1 MSKQLRELQARKT
14 TLVKEARALTD
25 LAAAEGRDL
34 TDDEAT
40 TFEGYKT
47 RIEAL
52 NAALEREHT
61 LIAEEAKLGIES
73 ALPSITVTE
82 NVASDPKGGFKN
94 FGEYAYAVH
103 QAGLPGLPVD
113 TRLSMLRNAAAPGLY
128 GSESA
133 GADGGFLIP
142 PQFAK
147 DIFQLSL
154 DDEAFLPLT
163 DNIEVSGNSLVL
175 PKDETTPW
183 GTDGITVAWQGE
195 GTAAIPSKPKL
206 GTASLRLKKLMALVP
221 ITDELLSDTDA
232 LTSYTPKKVA
242 SRMQWKINESILFGS
257 GSGLP
262 QGALSGKALV
272 TIPKDSGQATNTLT
286 PTNLANMIAALPPGS
301 FKKAVWIV
309 NNSVLPALFT
319 LTLGN
324 YPIYLPLGGGVA
336 AFRGSPYGTLLG
348 RPVFVSQHAAAF
360 SSQGDV
366 LLVDLTYYQ
375 TITKVGGMETATSM
389 HLYFD
394 ADATAFR
401 TIFRMDGQPKI
412 AAPIIPAK
420 GSASLSPFVQLAAR

>member
-1 MSKQLRELQARKT
+1 MSKQLRELQSRKT

-34 TDDEAT
+34 NDDEAKA
-40 TFEGYKT
+40 FEGYKT

-61 LIAEEAKLGIES
+61 LIAEEAQLGIES

-82 NVASDPKGGFKN
+82 NMASDPKGGFKN

-113 TRLSMLRNAAAPGLY
+113 VRLSMLRNAAAPGLY

-195 GTAAIPSKPKL
+195 GSAAIPSKPKL

-348 RPVFVSQHAAAF
+348 RPVFVSQHAAPF

>member
-1 MSKQLRELQARKT
+1 
-14 TLVKEARALTD
+14 EAKA
-25 LAAAEGRDL
+25 
-34 TDDEAT
+34 
-40 TFEGYKT
+40 FEGYKT
-47 RIEAL
+47 RIESL
-52 NAALEREHT
+52 NAAIEREHT
-61 LIAEEAKLGIES
+61 LIAEEAQLGIES

-82 NVASDPKGGFKN
+82 NVTSDPKGGFKN

-113 TRLSMLRNAAAPGLY
+113 VRLSMLRNAAAPGLY

-147 DIFQLSL
+147 DIFQLSP

-195 GTAAIPSKPKL
+195 GTAAIP
-206 GTASLRLKKLMALVP
+206 
-221 ITDELLSDTDA
+221 
-232 LTSYTPKKVA
+232 
-242 SRMQWKINESILFGS
+242 
-257 GSGLP
+257 
-262 QGALSGKALV
+262 
-272 TIPKDSGQATNTLT
+272 KDSGQATNTLT
-286 PTNLANMIAALPPGS
+286 PTNLANMIAALPSGS

-319 LTLGN
+319 RTLGN
-324 YPIYLPLGGGVA
+324 YPIYLPLGGGV
-336 AFRGSPYGTLLG
+336 
-348 RPVFVSQHAAAF
+348 AAF

-375 TITKVGGMETATSM
+375 TITKVGGLQCQGAM
-389 HLYFD
+389 HFGGM
-394 ADATAFR
+394 R
-401 TIFRMDGQPKI
+401 SRN
-412 AAPIIPAK
+412 
-420 GSASLSPFVQLAAR
+420 SPLFGR